1 MTSTTAILASL
12 LEPFDMA
19 FSLTEAH
26 LRTHLTDLGP
36 FSLLTSASRGL
47 TLVDEQMADDCT
59 MVQR

>member
-1 MTSTTAILASL
+1 
-12 LEPFDMA
+12 MA
-19 FSLTEAH
+19 FSLMEAR
-26 LRTHLTDLGP
+26 LRACLTDLGP